1 MGFYADLEIENM
13 ESLPVHEESG
23 VNVGNPIASFLIVYE
38 YYITKGIN
46 SPEYSW
52 FKMFE
57 ANSKIELGI
66 LPRIMYAYSGELS
79 DEEIIEYTSHWQETD
94 PITKEELISRIKIQ
108 NKWENID
115 IILSVV
121 NEFTRILPLMGEDT
135 FWYVKENTLPAFK
148 ALRQVLQ
155 KAISEGG
162 KRVRLHF
169 E

>member
-13 ESLPVHEESG
+13 ESLPVYEESG
-23 VNVGNPIASFLIVYE
+23 VNVGNQIASFLIVYE

-79 DEEIIEYTSHWQETD
+79 DEEIIEYISHWQKTD

-108 NKWENID
+108 NKWENIEYIFD
-115 IILSVV
+115 VV
-121 NEFTRILPLMGEDT
+121 NEINRILPLMGEDT
-135 FWYVKENTLPAFK
+135 DWFVKENTLPAFK
-148 ALRQVLQ
+148 TLQ
-155 KAISEGG
+155 KVLNQAILKGG